1 MTDRK
6 ISLVHAGAGQ
16 PIQFMVF
23 GTNGESPLYITLS
36 PRYSLQLAAELLI
49 AARTTLVANGEIE

>member
-23 GTNGESPLYITLS
+23 GDRGETPLYITLS
-36 PRYSLQLAAELLI
+36 PHYSLQLAAELVI
-49 AARTTLVANGEIE
+49 AARRELVANGELQ

>member
-23 GTNGESPLYITLS
+23 GANGESPLYITVS
-36 PRYSLQLAAELLI
+36 PRYGWQLATDLLD
-49 AARTTLVANGEIE
+49 AVRTNLVAEGILE